1 MFCIIVIMFRI
12 SATSSALNGYV
23 LVSQIVATP
32 AAVRV
37 LYSSNQVNPYYHVS
51 YSTQFFVNLSIAVYA
66 IWNLDF
72 FRSFYQPICL
82 LPDLTYPQVLT
93 LDYAIAVYLLLLIFI
108 TFILVKLHDNFAT
121 VVWL

>member
-1 MFCIIVIMFRI
+1 MFRI